1 MPDHYDVPEGQYDD
15 PLSNYKYIVTPQG
28 IYAYS
33 EEPTDEFPEGLSVV
47 MLKKGGESM
56 KAVVDQ
62 INSGRLQMVD
72 PGTTES
78 EPAESEP
85 AESEPGVEM
94 SNALFDEPEPSYEDA
109 RDKAVDKALAG
120 DEDMADK
127 SKDLEVAGDLMA
139 DIKSPS
145 QTDEDRDKESIRLTE
160 MLKGGAKDYAES
172 EKSERLGGEAKS
184 RREKMLEGLR
194 SNQTTFR
201 NILEGAAGRA
211 MDAAEAY
218 DGGVRSAGELAAS
231 ALRAPYYA
239 IRSVQI
245 DAERDD
251 TEEKLME
258 ALRKGDQGEEKILLK
273 DKDEE

>member
-78 EPAESEP
+78 EPE
-85 AESEPGVEM
+85 VEM

-127 SKDLEVAGDLMA
+127 SKDLTEQLKDMATVETVSVSLKDEPSPGDSVGDIMGRGFGRLRKGASKASRGFGDILMDIAGKFA
-139 DIKSPS
+139 P
-145 QTDEDRDKESIRLTE
+145 
-160 MLKGGAKDYAES
+160 
-172 EKSERLGGEAKS
+172 EA
-184 RREKMLEGLR
+184 
-194 SNQTTFR
+194 T
-201 NILEGAAGRA
+201 
-211 MDAAEAY
+211 
-218 DGGVRSAGELAAS
+218 
-231 ALRAPYYA
+231 
-239 IRSVQI
+239 
-245 DAERDD
+245 D
-251 TEEKLME
+251 TEKKLMD

-273 DKDEE
+273 DKDEEQ